1 MKHLDILYA
10 TNRDYLNITLASIL
24 SVIDNSQI
32 ENIRIHMMTE
42 GFLDHDYKKVQIL
55 LDKFPNVTLS
65 FYPIEEFH
73 LEKYQIPGWQDTQVA
88 NARLFFQK
96 ILGKNL
102 DNIEELLYLDSD
114 TIVTG
119 DLNDL
124 NQYHGK
130 IHAVL
135 DNAHPSYIKDLGVS
149 RYFNSG
155 VLKINTNWWKK
166 EDCEARVI
174 KFMKDNPTKKLIY
187 PDQDVLNCTLETD
200 IEELPMS
207 YNLSPAI
214 SLMQGL
220 TLSLFCDRFD
230 KDLEMVKESKI
241 NPKILH
247 SYGLLGI
254 KPWTNNKVNP
264 YNNIFRKY
272 IYEVNP
278 DFKLQELSSIKKIL
292 SSNPVLFNSLF
303 LVKSYTP
310 ECLQDVLKETALTFY
325 KKKETSK
332 K

>member
-1 MKHLDILYA
+1 MKKLDILYA
-10 TNRDYLNITLASIL
+10 TNRNYLNITLASIL
-24 SVIDNSQI
+24 SVIDNSRI
-32 ENIRIHMMTE
+32 ENLRIHMMTE
-42 GFLDHDYKKVQIL
+42 GFLDSDYDKAQML
-55 LDKFPNVTLS
+55 LGEFPNVTLS
-65 FYPIEEFH
+65 FYPIEEFD
-73 LEKYQIPGWQDTQVA
+73 LKQYKIPGWQDTQAA

-102 DNIEELLYLDSD
+102 NNIEELLYLDSD
-114 TIVTG
+114 AMVVG
-119 DLNDL
+119 DLNGL
-124 NQYHGK
+124 NQYNGK

-135 DNAHPSYIKDLGVS
+135 DNAHPSYIKKLGVS

-166 EDCEARVI
+166 ENCEERII
-174 KFMKDNPTKKLIY
+174 KFVKDNPTKKLTY
-187 PDQDVLNCTLETD
+187 PDQDVLNCALESD

-214 SLMQGL
+214 TLMQGL
-220 TLSLFCDRFD
+220 TLNLFCDRFN
-230 KDLEMVKESKI
+230 KDLEMIKDSKA

-264 YNNIFRKY
+264 YNEIFRKY

-278 DFKLQELSSIKKIL
+278 DFQLQELSSAKKIL
-292 SSNPVLFNSLF
+292 SSNPTLFNSLF

-310 ECLQDVLKETALTFY
+310 ECLQDILKETALTFY
-325 KKKETSK
+325 KKKENSK